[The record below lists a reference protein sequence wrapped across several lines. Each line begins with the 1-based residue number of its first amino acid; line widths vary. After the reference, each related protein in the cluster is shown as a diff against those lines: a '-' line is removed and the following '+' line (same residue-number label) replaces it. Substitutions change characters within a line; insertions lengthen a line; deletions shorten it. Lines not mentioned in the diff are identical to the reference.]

1 MGTPP
6 DGLTLERHRYLQG
19 RLRAPWVRRVLLCCV
34 AALPV
39 LALLDVFG
47 QHPSTVSAGTPAA
60 RLSLTAPTS
69 LRGGLLFQARI
80 TVVPHREIHHLQ
92 LVFDEGWWD
101 SMGVNSVKP
110 EPESE
115 TSRGGKV
122 VFEYGTW
129 PAGRSLRVW
138 INFQVNPTNVGSRA
152 QDVALEDAGTTLATV
167 HHSLRIFP

>member
-6 DGLTLERHRYLQG
+6 EGLTLERNRDLQG
-19 RLRAPWVRRVLLCCV
+19 RLRTSWARRVLLCCV

-60 RLSLTAPTS
+60 SLSLTAPTS

-115 TSRGGKV
+115 TSRDGKV

-129 PAGRSLRVW
+129 PAGKSLRVW
-138 INFQVNPTNVGSRA
+138 INFQVNPTNVGSRS

>member
-1 MGTPP
+1 MAPLP
-6 DGLTLERHRYLQG
+6 DGLTLEHNRDLQG
-19 RLRAPWVRRVLLCCV
+19 RRPWVRRVLLCCV

-39 LALLDVFG
+39 LALLNVFG
-47 QHPSTVSAGTPAA
+47 QQPSTVSARTSAA
-60 RLSLTAPTS
+60 SLTLTAPTR
-69 LRGGLLFQARI
+69 LRGGLLFQARV
-80 TVVPHREIHHLQ
+80 TVVPHQEIHHLQ

-115 TSRGGKV
+115 TSRDGKV

-129 PAGRSLRVW
+129 AARKTLRVW
-138 INFQVNPTNVGSRA
+138 INFQVNPTNVGSRT
-152 QDVALEDAGTTLATV
+152 QDLALEDAGTTLATL